1 MTVVF
6 PSVFKNTKVVPVF
19 KKNLSLD
26 YISYLPISLLSNI
39 EKILEKI
46 MYKDCIPFSVTI
58 ILSITYSLASDNN
71 ILYLIP

>member
-6 PSVFKNTKVVPVF
+6 PSVFKNTKVVHVF
-19 KKNLSLD
+19 KKSLD

-71 ILYLIP
+71 ILHLIP